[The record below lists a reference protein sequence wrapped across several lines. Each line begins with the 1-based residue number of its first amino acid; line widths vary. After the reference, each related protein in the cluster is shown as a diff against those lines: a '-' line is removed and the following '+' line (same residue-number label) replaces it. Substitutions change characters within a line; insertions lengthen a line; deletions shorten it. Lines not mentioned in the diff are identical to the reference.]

1 MNVEFSVKDPQL
13 VSPVSTASQAVIA
26 SVQAPQGPVGMAE
39 TVLMEDSYN
48 NSKDGYPEGQDPAL
62 PPTCTIQISVSKDAG
77 MQIKMVDSATKKV
90 IREIPP
96 EELQHV
102 MAELRRMSGQLF
114 NKRA

>member
-1 MNVEFSVKDPQL
+1 MNVEFSVKDAQMVP
-13 VSPVSTASQAVIA
+13 PVSTATQAAIA
-26 SVQAPQGPVGMAE
+26 SVPAPEGPVGMAE

-48 NSKDGYPEGQDPAL
+48 NSKDGSREAPDPAV
-62 PPTCTIQISVSKDAG
+62 PRSCTIQISVSKEAG
-77 MQIKMVDSATKKV
+77 MQIKVVNSATKEV